1 MKNAW
6 LVLLAV
12 VLAVGV
18 TGCAHQGMYGGCM
31 TGSCMTAPDTC
42 APCGPGM
49 LGGAACPGG
58 YPGRCLGSNC
68 SCVMGGAPLAEMQYP
83 YYTTR
88 GPRDF
93 LVSDPKPVG
102 P

>member
-1 MKNAW
+1 MTMKNAW
-6 LVLLAV
+6 LILLAV
-12 VLAVGV
+12 VFVVGV

-31 TGSCMTAPDTC
+31 QGSCMQAPETC
-42 APCGPGM
+42 APCGA
-49 LGGAACPGG
+49 GGC
-58 YPGRCLGSNC
+58 GS
-68 SCVMGGAPLAEMQYP
+68 SPCVIGGAPLTGMPYP

-93 LVSDPKPVG
+93 LVADPKPIG